1 MRRANRQ
8 FRMRQAHRTVT
19 LVDDRR
25 ARVSV
30 AEELGT
36 WSAEQALVL
45 VDVLQRAGLHPAAK
59 RVRDGVIVT
68 VPDDE
73 ADEANRQLLNN
84 MDAIARAAAK
94 PTGVTGP
101 KRRIRAV
108 KGADNPN
115 TDPRALAS
123 ERMARIARPIGLIL
137 IATLLLGMLRNP
149 FVVLV
154 VMGGLIYLIGKRAQ
168 RDGGGFDD
176 PRRF

>member
-1 MRRANRQ
+1 MSVADAFLHYGDPAYRYP
-8 FRMRQAHRTVT
+8 
-19 LVDDRR
+19 VDDRR
-25 ARVSV
+25 VRVSV

-36 WSAEQALVL
+36 WSAEQARVL

-84 MDAIARAAAK
+84 MDAIARAATT
-94 PTGVTGP
+94 PLGRSGQ
-101 KRRIRAV
+101 KRRVRPV

-123 ERMARIARPIGLIL
+123 ERMAKIARPLGLIL
-137 IATLLLGMLRNP
+137 VATLLLSVLRNP
-149 FVVLV
+149 LLVLV
-154 VMGGLIYLIGKRAQ
+154 AMGGLIYVIGKRAQ
-168 RDGGGFDD
+168 RNGGGGFDD
-176 PRRF
+176 PRRW

>member
-1 MRRANRQ
+1 
-8 FRMRQAHRTVT
+8 
-19 LVDDRR
+19 
-25 ARVSV
+25 V

-59 RVRDGVIVT
+59 RVRDGVVVT
-68 VPDDE
+68 VPDNE

-94 PTGVTGP
+94 PVGGSSQ
-101 KRRIRAV
+101 KRRIRPV
-108 KGADNPN
+108 KGADNPS

-123 ERMARIARPIGLIL
+123 ERMAKLARPLGLVL
-137 IATLLLGMLRNP
+137 IAMLLLGTLRNP
-149 FVVLV
+149 LVVLV

-168 RDGGGFDD
+168 RDGGGFND